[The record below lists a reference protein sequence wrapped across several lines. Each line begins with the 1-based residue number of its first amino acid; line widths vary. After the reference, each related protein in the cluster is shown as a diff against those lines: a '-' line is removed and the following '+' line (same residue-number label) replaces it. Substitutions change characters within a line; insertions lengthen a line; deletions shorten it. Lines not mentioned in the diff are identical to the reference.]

1 MLSLQLQKS
10 PTPDFEEKYG
20 NSPDISKGISQL
32 GMCKFESSQVS
43 QAVRRSEKLSLILVE
58 RPANGGLLRIGHQ
71 SPGSDFGH
79 SRSEI
84 ADSLPRTFEKL
95 PFLGDCGR
103 RPGSICTAWPTDSA
117 IRQILRLGRWQVG
130 NAEPAL
136 PHPVQRPYI
145 CTCHFCLRLHTAEKS
160 RFLQSRENKQIDE
173 PGAYCFISG
182 GRPRGL
188 LKTSEYAASNTRTG
202 TRSPKCSVVS

>member
-1 MLSLQLQKS
+1 MAGPAKRPKKPEARDGCVSSMFGLQLQKS
-10 PTPDFEEKYG
+10 PTPGFEEKWG

-84 ADSLPRTFEKL
+84 ADSLRRTFEKL

-103 RPGSICTAWPTDSA
+103 RPGSICTAWPR
-117 IRQILRLGRWQVG
+117 RQSFV
-130 NAEPAL
+130 
-136 PHPVQRPYI
+136 
-145 CTCHFCLRLHTAEKS
+145 
-160 RFLQSRENKQIDE
+160 
-173 PGAYCFISG
+173 
-182 GRPRGL
+182 
-188 LKTSEYAASNTRTG
+188 
-202 TRSPKCSVVS
+202 